1 MAAALGT
8 RSAEQ
13 GCSTSTGL
21 RPAPLVAQ
29 VNVPKRHC
37 VLTRTPCGQLRTT
50 FLNMGNSGDR
60 EADDE
65 QCAQMATVNGSQV

>member
-1 MAAALGT
+1 M
-8 RSAEQ
+8 
-13 GCSTSTGL
+13 
-21 RPAPLVAQ
+21 
-29 VNVPKRHC
+29 
-37 VLTRTPCGQLRTT
+37 LTRTPCGQLRTT